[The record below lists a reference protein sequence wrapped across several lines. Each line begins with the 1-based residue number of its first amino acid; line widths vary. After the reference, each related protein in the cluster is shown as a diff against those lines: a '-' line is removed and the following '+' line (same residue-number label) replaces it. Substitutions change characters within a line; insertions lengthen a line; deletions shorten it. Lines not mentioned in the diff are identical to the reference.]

1 VPTDAIVE
9 FSPFWDKLKHAPE
22 HIVRGTFRSLRHRN
36 YRLFFIGQVI
46 SLVGTWLQ
54 NTALAW
60 LVWSLTKDSMMLGIM
75 SFLGSIPVLF
85 LSIFAGTF
93 ADENPKRRILVIT
106 QAAAGVQAILLAI
119 AIWTHSAT
127 VIVIGAA
134 NLLLGIITAFD
145 LPTRQAFVV
154 EMASKEDVT
163 NAVALNSAVFNSARL
178 IGPVFAAYIIYALS
192 IDMCFFLNGISY
204 IAVIVGLLMM
214 RFDRPQVPA
223 HSREGS
229 RIGAMKEGITYLY
242 SVPQLRS
249 LMFLVL
255 GMTLF
260 GWSYTVNLPTVAGNL
275 LRGGA
280 STYSA
285 LLSANGAGALLAAL
299 SQAAFAGRL
308 DARKML
314 FIGLGVFIV
323 GLLGLSFAHTLVAAV
338 VLLIFIGWGLITFFI
353 TANTTL
359 QRRAP
364 DELRGRVMSIYA
376 FAFAGLFPF
385 GSLLAGWVASQFGV
399 ADAFRLN
406 AAMLSC
412 FAIPAFLFVRK
423 LPRLSATQ
431 AESVRELLAGEEEV
445 FEAEQISRG

>member
-1 VPTDAIVE
+1 MTLQPVAIKRSI
-9 FSPFWDKLKHAPE
+9 FGLLS
-22 HIVRGTFRSLRHRN
+22 GTFRSLRHRN
-36 YRLFFIGQVI
+36 YRLFFIGQLI
-46 SLVGTWLQ
+46 SLIGTWLQ
-54 NTALAW
+54 NTALGW
-60 LVWSLTKDSMMLGIM
+60 LVWSLTHDSMILGIM

-85 LSIFAGTF
+85 LSILAGTV
-93 ADENPKRRILVIT
+93 ADEHPKRRILVIT
-106 QAAAGVQAILLAI
+106 QVSAGIQAILLAI
-119 AIWTHSAT
+119 AIWTGSVT

-134 NLLLGIITAFD
+134 NLLLGIVTAFD

-163 NAVALNSAVFNSARL
+163 NAVALNSAIFNAARL
-178 IGPVFAAYIIYALS
+178 IGPAFAGYIIYALS
-192 IDMCFFLNGISY
+192 IGMCFFLNGISY

-214 RFDRPQVPA
+214 RFNRPQVPA
-223 HSREGS
+223 RTREVSRM
-229 RIGAMKEGITYLY
+229 GAMTEGISYLY

-249 LMFLVL
+249 LMFLVI

-260 GWSYTVNLPTVAGNL
+260 GWSYTVNLPVVAGNL

-299 SQAAFAGRL
+299 SQAAFAGRF
-308 DARKML
+308 DARNML
-314 FIGLGVFIV
+314 FTGLGVFIV
-323 GLLGLSFAHTLVAAV
+323 ALFGLSFAHTLAASV
-338 VLLIFIGWGLITFFI
+338 ILLIFIGWGLITFFI

-364 DELRGRVMSIYA
+364 DELRGRVMSIYS

-385 GSLLAGWVASQFGV
+385 GSLLAGWIASQFGV

-406 AAMLSC
+406 AVLLSC
-412 FAIPAFLFVRK
+412 FAIPAFLFIRK
-423 LPRLSATQ
+423 LPRLSTT
-431 AESVRELLAGEEEV
+431 REDAVQEMLASEQEAI
-445 FEAEQISRG
+445 EAEQISQG

>member
-1 VPTDAIVE
+1 MTLQPIAIKRSI
-9 FSPFWDKLKHAPE
+9 FSLLS
-22 HIVRGTFRSLRHRN
+22 GTFRSLRHRN
-36 YRLFFIGQVI
+36 YRLFFIGQTI
-46 SLVGTWLQ
+46 SLIGTWLQ
-54 NTALAW
+54 NTALGW
-60 LVWSLTKDSMMLGIM
+60 LVWSLTHDSMILGVM

-85 LSIFAGTF
+85 LSILAGTV
-93 ADENPKRRILVIT
+93 ADEHPKRRILVIT
-106 QAAAGVQAILLAI
+106 QASAGVQAILLAI
-119 AIWTHSAT
+119 AIWTHSIT
-127 VIVIGAA
+127 VIVIGSA
-134 NLLLGIITAFD
+134 NLLLGIVTAFD
-145 LPTRQAFVV
+145 LPARQAFVV

-163 NAVALNSAVFNSARL
+163 NAVALNSAIFNAARL
-178 IGPVFAAYIIYALS
+178 IGPAFAGYVIYTLS
-192 IDMCFFLNGISY
+192 MDMCFFLNGISY
-204 IAVIVGLLMM
+204 IAVIIGLRMM

-223 HSREGS
+223 RAREGS
-229 RIGAMKEGITYLY
+229 RIGAMTEGIRYLY

-260 GWSYTVNLPTVAGNL
+260 GWSYTVNLPVVAGNL
-275 LRGGA
+275 LQGGV

-299 SQAAFAGRL
+299 SQAAMAGRL

-314 FIGLGVFIV
+314 FVGLGVFIV
-323 GLLGLSFAHTLVAAV
+323 ALFLLSFAHTLTVAV
-338 VLLIFIGWGLITFFI
+338 MLLVFVGWGLITFFI

-364 DELRGRVMSIYA
+364 DELRGRVMSIYS

-406 AAMLSC
+406 AAMLVC
-412 FAIPAFLFVRK
+412 FAVPAFLFIRK
-423 LPRLSATQ
+423 FPRLSATRAAAVQ
-431 AESVRELLAGEEEV
+431 EVLEGEEEV